1 VKQLA
6 IISGKGGT
14 GKTSLTGAFIRL
26 AGRCVAVDADVDAAN
41 LALLVPGKDSAWRS
55 FEAGRRAVID
65 SGRCTECGACLDAC
79 RFEALGRGES
89 GVESDSIR
97 CEGCGACAQ
106 VCPEGAV
113 SFRPNQ
119 AGSWTTRSTRWGTL
133 VHATLGVAQDSSG
146 KLVAHLRQEA
156 RRLADRD
163 GVDLVLI
170 DGPPGIGCP
179 VHAAITGVDGVV
191 VVTEPTEAAIHDL
204 TRALTLIDRFG
215 LPAGIILNKADL
227 NATGA
232 RMVETV
238 ASMHRVPLL
247 GSIPFEERLPAL
259 LGRQE
264 TGLEVDGVREALLA
278 CWRAIGQVLG
288 SGTHRT
294 REPLTVATHD
304 GVSRAAEGSS

>member
-1 VKQLA
+1 
-6 IISGKGGT
+6 
-14 GKTSLTGAFIRL
+14 
-26 AGRCVAVDADVDAAN
+26 VAVDADVDAAN

-65 SGRCTECGACLDAC
+65 SGRCNECGACVDAC
-79 RFEALGRGES
+79 RFEALRWGEY
-89 GVESDSIR
+89 GIESNSIR

-106 VCPEGAV
+106 VCDEEAV
-113 SFRPNQ
+113 SFRPNRP
-119 AGSWTTRSTRWGTL
+119 GSWTTRTTKWGML

-146 KLVAHLRQEA
+146 KLVAHLRREA
-156 RRLADRD
+156 RRLAARD
-163 GVDLVLI
+163 AADLVLI

-204 TRALTLIDRFG
+204 TRVLAVIDRFG

-232 RMVETV
+232 RIVETV
-238 ASMHRVPLL
+238 ASMHRAPLL
-247 GSIPFEERLPAL
+247 GSIPFDPRLPRL

-264 TGLEVDGVREALLA
+264 TGLEVDGVRDAILG

-288 SGTHRT
+288 DGTRLGTDSRT
-294 REPLTVATHD
+294 AGEDHPVF
-304 GVSRAAEGSS
+304 RAAEGSS